1 MSKQKLWETRLKNWR
16 SSNVS
21 GVQFCR
27 DKNLTY
33 SNFMRWK
40 KKLTE
45 DSPTG
50 FVRVEEDDFLNF
62 HVGDISLRV
71 DRSISTKDL
80 SRLIAAS
87 SLSQVC

>member
-21 GVQFCR
+21 GMQFCR

-33 SNFMRWK
+33 SNFMRCK

-45 DSPTG
+45 GSASG
-50 FVRVEEDDFLNF
+50 FVRIEEDSFLNF
-62 HVGDISLRV
+62 QVGDISLRV
-71 DRSISTKDL
+71 DRSISTRDL
-80 SRLIAAS
+80 SRLIEAS
-87 SLSQVC
+87 RLCLEC